1 MTELFITPLTTYP
14 FFLTALVAAVA
25 VGVGAAVLSCL
36 LVVRHQ
42 ALVGDAISH
51 SVLLGVAVGFVI
63 AGTVGIL
70 PGALLA
76 AMGTAVLTTAIER
89 RTPLAR
95 DAVLGIVFTTAF
107 AGGLAVISIAR
118 PRGIDLFHVLLGD
131 VLGVSTGDLVL
142 TVATT
147 GAVVLL
153 VVLAF
158 RPLRLWAYDPATA
171 ATLGVDVARL
181 EYLFAIL
188 LSAMVVASLQ
198 AVGLIL
204 VVAMLVIPGATAR
217 LLTTRLS
224 HMMVVAA
231 AVGALSAVAGLY
243 VSFHVDLASG
253 PAIVLASA
261 VCFAVALTAHLL
273 TGSSRRAPS
282 GRG

>member
-1 MTELFITPLTTYP
+1 MSWLLDPLTSYP
-14 FFLTALVAAVA
+14 FFLTALLAAVA

-42 ALVGDAISH
+42 ALVGDAVSH
-51 SVLLGVAVGFVI
+51 SVLLGVAVGFVV
-63 AGTVGIL
+63 AGTAGVL

-76 AMGTAVLTTAIER
+76 AAATALLTTAIER

-118 PRGIDLFHVLLGD
+118 PRGIDLFHVLLGN

-142 TVATT
+142 T
-147 GAVVLL
+147 AVTSIL
-153 VVLAF
+153 VVGLVVVAF
-158 RPLRLWAYDPATA
+158 RPLRLWAYDAPTA
-171 ATLGVDVARL
+171 VALGVDVTAL
-181 EYLFAIL
+181 EYLFAVL

-217 LLTTRLS
+217 LLTRRLS
-224 HMMVVAA
+224 HMMAVAA
-231 AVGALSAVAGLY
+231 VVGAVSAVAGLY
-243 VSFHVDLASG
+243 TSFYVDVASG
-253 PAIVLASA
+253 PAIVLSAA
-261 VCFAVALTAHLL
+261 VCFTVALAVHMV
-273 TGSSRRAPS
+273 GARGRRVGAL
-282 GRG
+282 GT